1 MESNIIIAVIIG
13 LIVGVVIALF
23 LKPKSK
29 KDGDV
34 TISDI
39 TTSNQN
45 ILKTNIEA
53 LEKEKATLHKRLLE
67 SEKILETIRE
77 SNNGT
82 PSEVSDKLLEEI
94 KNLKDEIEDL
104 EDNLDEQKK
113 SNKKIRE
120 EKSTIEDELENIEKE
135 KKDLSEEKENLETKL
150 QTVATE
156 SKESKESLNFINDIL
171 NAQNSSNKDFE
182 KLDEDTWG
190 IYFFI
195 KEKIS
200 HNFEQPEN
208 IDNYAWE
215 WRNSELKTWIKGK
228 KVVAIVGEFSAGKTS
243 IVNRIL
249 SQDDPSAPL
258 LPVSSKETTAIP
270 TYVSKSKDFNCQF
283 YSPDSELRNIK
294 KETFEKVTKS
304 VLDKVNVSHLIKYFV
319 LSYDNQY
326 LDKISILDTP
336 GFASNSDDIIKRTT
350 DVVKEA
356 DAIFWVID
364 ANMGDINQTSL
375 DVMKNHLNEM
385 PLYFI
390 INKSDTKS
398 PGELDKLEERIKET
412 AKKNEIK
419 CEAVIRFSQKE
430 NVDVLMKH
438 IQEIEIKEQEPLM
451 RHISNVLDEIIKD
464 LKEEKGELK
473 KVRKENLN
481 ELSQTESNF
490 ENIQSEISY
499 SAEKIKRFVKPKET
513 WLGLGENKYQIER
526 EDYNDFQNNI
536 ESIVGLSGA
545 IKEQVEFYS
554 KKISSKKDIDDKTS
568 DNKYQLKYIEQ
579 IKKDFIK
586 LIKDYNPN
594 LLN

>member
-39 TTSNQN
+39 DASNQN

-67 SEKILETIRE
+67 SEKFLETIRE

-82 PSEVSDKLLEEI
+82 PSEVSDKLLKEI

-156 SKESKESLNFINDIL
+156 SKESKESLDFINDIL

-200 HNFEQPEN
+200 HNFEQLEN

-499 SAEKIKRFVKPKET
+499 SAEKIKRLVKEKDNFFT
-513 WLGLGENKYQIER
+513 GIKYQIEKSN
-526 EDYNDFQNNI
+526 YVDFQDNV
-536 ESIVGLSGA
+536 SVIVNLSKE
-545 IKEQVEFYS
+545 IKEQVEFHS
-554 KKISSKKDIDDKTS
+554 EDINRKIDIDS
-568 DNKYQLKYIEQ
+568 ALEYNKHRLKEVEQ

>member
-13 LIVGVVIALF
+13 LILGVVIALF

-39 TTSNQN
+39 DASNQN

-67 SEKILETIRE
+67 SEKFLETIRE

-82 PSEVSDKLLEEI
+82 PSEVSDKLLKEI

-156 SKESKESLNFINDIL
+156 SKESKESLDFINDIL

-200 HNFEQPEN
+200 HNFEQLEN

>member
-39 TTSNQN
+39 DASNQN

-67 SEKILETIRE
+67 SEKFLETIRE

-82 PSEVSDKLLEEI
+82 PSEVSDKLLKEI

-156 SKESKESLNFINDIL
+156 SKESKESLDFINDIL

-375 DVMKNHLNEM
+375 DVMKSHLNEM